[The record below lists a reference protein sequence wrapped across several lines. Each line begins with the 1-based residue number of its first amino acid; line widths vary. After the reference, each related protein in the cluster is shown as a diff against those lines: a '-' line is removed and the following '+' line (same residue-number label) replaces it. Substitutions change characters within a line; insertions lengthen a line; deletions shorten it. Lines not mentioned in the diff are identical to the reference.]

1 MNKNSFMW
9 AQGSNANV
17 QEPFKELAENG
28 WQHRDIPKA
37 SNMNWI
43 FKQISDE
50 LTTLRKDMESQTSQ
64 LGERMELQTAELRKK
79 LESQASDFN
88 KKLSE
93 QNLHIQEHKEMLS
106 NLGTQLG
113 SLDAKHAKLKTN
125 IHKNLVKASQR
136 IVENK
141 GISRQICMTLRN
153 LEANIR
159 AYHPNFPEFPW
170 PLEDEV
176 GPRENNDETL
186 AEEI

>member
-43 FKQISDE
+43 FKQVSDE
-50 LTTLRKDMESQTSQ
+50 FTTLRKDMESQTSE
-64 LGERMELQTAELRKK
+64 LREKMESKTAELSKKLELQTA
-79 LESQASDFN
+79 DFN

-93 QNLHIQEHKEMLS
+93 QSLHIQEQKEIID

-113 SLDAKHAKLKTN
+113 SLDGKHAKLKTN
-125 IHKNLVKASQR
+125 VQKALEKTYRRIKNNDS
-136 IVENK
+136 
-141 GISRQICMTLRN
+141 ISMQICMILRN
-153 LEANIR
+153 FEANVR
-159 AYHPNFPEFPW
+159 AYHPNLPEFPW
-170 PLEDEV
+170 PLRDEV